1 MGDLLKKEVYE
12 LANYYNKIK
21 PGMIPEEIIT
31 RAPSAELRP
40 DQTDQDSLPEYDAL
54 DAAVSKLVTKASA
67 PRGDIEKWVLKALMR
82 SEFKRWQSPPIL
94 KVTSHA
100 FGMGR
105 RMPIA
110 HKAIY

>member
-1 MGDLLKKEVYE
+1 MGDLLKREVYE
-12 LANYYNKIK
+12 LANYYNEIR
-21 PGMIPEEIIT
+21 PDGVPSDIIT
-31 RAPSAELRP
+31 RAPSAELAP
-40 DQTDQDSLPEYDAL
+40 DQKDEDSLPEYDKL
-54 DAAVSKLVTKASA
+54 DNAVSKLVTEAKA
-67 PRGDIEKWVLKALMR
+67 PRGDIEKWTLKALMR
-82 SEFKRWQSPPIL
+82 SEFKRWQAPPVL